1 MKYEEPKM
9 ELIELVEREV
19 FMTQSPG
26 IENVGSSDNGENWGT
41 EAP

>member
-9 ELIELVEREV
+9 ELIELMEREV

-26 IENVGSSDNGENWGT
+26 NVIIGPGGEGGT
-41 EAP
+41 GGF